1 MLANKIAL
9 ISGGLGDIG
18 RAVALHLGKQGA
30 RVAICDTVNEQA
42 AKPILDA
49 LQDEGCTQ
57 LHYTQTDVS
66 SESQVRAWIDAV
78 EQQWGV
84 PQLAV
89 CNAGIVVSGSLN
101 DLPAAD
107 VRHQMDVN
115 FWGSYHLAVQAGR
128 RMKEAGVPGRIV
140 FIGSWAAE
148 RPNARISSY
157 CISKAAIRMLCKT
170 LALEWAAD
178 KILVNEVAPGIVE
191 GGLSKQNQ
199 QKDPALRQL
208 HLSATPAHS
217 LVSVQ
222 EVAQHVAMLCSFSE
236 MNITGTT
243 LLVDGGLSLTS
254 KMTP

>member
-1 MLANKIAL
+1 MLENKIAL

-18 RAVALHLGKQGA
+18 RAVALQLGKQGA
-30 RVAICDTVNEQA
+30 RVAICDTVNEQS
-42 AKPILDA
+42 AKSILDS
-49 LQDEGCTQ
+49 LQNEGCTQ

-66 SESQVRAWIDAV
+66 SESQVSAWIDAV
-78 EQQWGV
+78 EQHWGIT
-84 PQLAV
+84 QIAV

-101 DLPAAD
+101 DLPAEE
-107 VRHQMDVN
+107 VHRQMDVN

-178 KILVNEVAPGIVE
+178 QILVNEVAPGIVE

-199 QKDPALRQL
+199 QKDPALRQV
-208 HLSATPAHS
+208 HVSATPAHS
-217 LVSVQ
+217 LVSVG
-222 EVAQHVAMLCSFSE
+222 EVAQHVVMLCSFSE